1 MSALLLFAL
10 AAAEVPVAPEPAA
23 SADAIG
29 LDPTPIIGEPIDA
42 ALSGEALEVATR
54 ETAQKL
60 RCPTCQGSSVAESPA
75 EGARAMKAE
84 VRKMRARGYSDR
96 QVLDFFEAAYGEFI
110 LLEPRNEG
118 ANRALWYAPAAIVGV
133 GLLAAAATVLGRRKP
148 AAAAPSPAAHDPY
161 LDRVDRELDG

>member
-1 MSALLLFAL
+1 MIALLLGL
-10 AAAEVPVAPEPAA
+10 AVAQEPVVPEPAA
-23 SADAIG
+23 SADAVG

-42 ALSGEALEVATR
+42 ELGGEALEVATR

-118 ANRALWYAPAAIVGV
+118 ANRALWYAPVALV
-133 GLLAAAATVLGRRKP
+133 GLGMAAAAATVLGRRKP
-148 AAAAPSPAAHDPY
+148 AAAPTPRTPGDPY
-161 LDRVDRELDG
+161 LDRVDRELDR

>member
-1 MSALLLFAL
+1 MIAHCLLLTL
-10 AAAEVPVAPEPAA
+10 AVAQEPAA

-29 LDPTPIIGEPIDA
+29 LDPTPIIGEPADA
-42 ALSGEALEVATR
+42 GLTGEALEVATR
-54 ETAQKL
+54 DTAQKL

-84 VRKMRARGYSDR
+84 VRKMRARGYSDQ

-110 LLEPRNEG
+110 LLEPRKEG
-118 ANRALWYAPAAIVGV
+118 ANLALWYAPAAIVGV

-148 AAAAPSPAAHDPY
+148 PTAPRPETARDPY